1 MRKRDIYETGY
12 PWTSD
17 HGENCVSNVRVVMVE
32 DGMITGRD
40 VINLGYINV
49 FPLKR
54 SIYHKLSTGIKIYT
68 HIKKLLEF
76 FVSIRKTMFK
86 GIIK

>member
-1 MRKRDIYETGY
+1 MRDIYETGY

-40 VINLGYINV
+40 AINLGYINV

-76 FVSIRKTMFK
+76 FVSIRKTMFY
-86 GIIK
+86 GHY

>member
-1 MRKRDIYETGY
+1 
-12 PWTSD
+12 
-17 HGENCVSNVRVVMVE
+17 MVE

-54 SIYHKLSTGIKIYT
+54 SIYHKLSPGIKIYT

-76 FVSIRKTMFK
+76 FCSNPKKMFY
-86 GIIK
+86 GHY